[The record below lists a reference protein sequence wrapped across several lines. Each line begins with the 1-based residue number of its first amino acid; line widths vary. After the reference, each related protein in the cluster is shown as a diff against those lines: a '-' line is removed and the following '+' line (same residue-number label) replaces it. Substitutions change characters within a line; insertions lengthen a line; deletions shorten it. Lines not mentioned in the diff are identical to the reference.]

1 MRPRPSQLGKICVVF
16 LSNWEKFASFFF
28 CQTGTIDINGY
39 FLDSFIKLLACRYM
53 TNIGLLK
60 LFSLWTYAFSK
71 KKKKK
76 RFFFFFLKLG
86 KIVHFGKWK

>member
-16 LSNWEKFASFFF
+16 CQIGKNLRRFF

-60 LFSLWTYAFSK
+60 LFSPWTYAFSK
-71 KKKKK
+71 KKKNV
-76 RFFFFFLKLG
+76 FFFVFF
-86 KIVHFGKWK
+86 

>member
-1 MRPRPSQLGKICVVF
+1 MSFFVKLGIICVV
-16 LSNWEKFASFFF
+16 FF

-39 FLDSFIKLLACRYM
+39 FLDSFIKLLACRNM
-53 TNIGLLK
+53 NNIGLLK

-76 RFFFFFLKLG
+76 KKIFFFFE
-86 KIVHFGKWK
+86 IGKWK